1 MMLALSFTAPVAAYR
16 LDDLRDASVAYG
28 NGDYATA
35 LRLLRPLANEGSGI
49 AQSNLGIMYKF
60 GWGVPQD
67 YVLAHMWFNLSS
79 AQGGLFGKASA
90 EDRDYLASKMTPAQI
105 AEAQRL
111 AREWKPTTRPPR

>member
-49 AQSNLGIMYKF
+49 AQSNLSG
-60 GWGVPQD
+60 
-67 YVLAHMWFNLSS
+67 
-79 AQGGLFGKASA
+79 
-90 EDRDYLASKMTPAQI
+90 
-105 AEAQRL
+105 
-111 AREWKPTTRPPR
+111 